1 MHAAIRI
8 LALVMMTV
16 VLTACWDQRSIQET
30 SYITS
35 LGIDYD
41 EKEKLYSVYGT
52 LITMSDV
59 AKTEGA
65 SGRAFP
71 SYIGHGEGEST
82 QLALKALYRSTQL
95 RPSLDHLMT
104 IVVKENALSRI
115 PDILDSFN
123 RSRTV
128 RYNISIAATAEPL
141 DELLASDTFF

>member
-1 MHAAIRI
+1 MHVAMRI
-8 LALVMMTV
+8 LTLAIMTV

-41 EKEKLYSVYGT
+41 EKEEQYSIYGT

-71 SYIGHGEGEST
+71 SYIGHGEGESPP
-82 QLALKALYRSTQL
+82 ACA
-95 RPSLDHLMT
+95 
-104 IVVKENALSRI
+104 
-115 PDILDSFN
+115 
-123 RSRTV
+123 
-128 RYNISIAATAEPL
+128 
-141 DELLASDTFF
+141 